1 MKGKDFIIVG
11 AISGALAVLIGAF
24 GSHWLRDMMT
34 AEEMNSFQ
42 TASKYHFIHSLA
54 LLFAGYYGNRKQ
66 SSKSLAVAS
75 YLFISGILLFC
86 TSLYATRVFPTWWM
100 ASVPPLGGLSFVGGW
115 ISIAIDAAISRVKG

>member
-1 MKGKDFIIVG
+1 MVG

-24 GSHWLRDMMT
+24 GAHWLKDMMT

-75 YLFISGILLFC
+75 YLFIAGIILFC
-86 TSLYATRVFPTWWM
+86 STLYATKIYAPWWK
-100 ASVPPLGGLSFVGGW
+100 ASMPPIGGLCFVGGW
-115 ISIAIDAAISRVKG
+115 ISIAVDAAISRVRG